1 MESNAGRLAR
11 EFNKLL
17 DAEKLDSD
25 IQREAI
31 KTYAVIE
38 MTTALWKTADA
49 LEAIVNILQE
59 HKEDGKKDE

>member
-11 EFNKLL
+11 EFSKLL
-17 DAEKLDSD
+17 EAEKLDSD

-49 LEAIVNILQE
+49 LAAIVDILQE
-59 HKEDGKKDE
+59 HKEEGKEDE